1 MDQDTDPFVFPDMP
15 DEAVAAIHEFLEELY
30 LRFQNHYYAQM
41 HRWYHEP
48 TDEPEPGHELM
59 PSPSPPLNDPPF

>member
-1 MDQDTDPFVFPDMP
+1 MDPDTDPFVFPDMP

-30 LRFQNHYYAQM
+30 LHFQNHYYVQM

-48 TDEPEPGHELM
+48 DGPEADHDPM
-59 PSPSPPLNDPPF
+59 PSPSPPLKDPPF

>member
-1 MDQDTDPFVFPDMP
+1 MAQDTEPFVFPDMP

-30 LRFQNHYYAQM
+30 LRFQNHYFAQM

-48 TDEPEPGHELM
+48 DEPEGRHDPT
-59 PSPSPPLNDPPF
+59 PSPPLQDPPF